1 MSVVYGT
8 VFKVDNFNNYEVV
21 LRYAN
26 ENNISMA
33 IIGPENPLQE
43 GVSDKLWS
51 SGIPVVGP
59 KKNLAQIE
67 TSKTFTRNL
76 LKNLSKNYDNFI
88 YRVTLKDL
96 PKNIDAF
103 FGDSG
108 LFFEYHINN
117 LDNIN
122 HILTDRYQTLT
133 YSGVEKKILL
143 EFLKLKG
150 VR

>member
-1 MSVVYGT
+1 MSEKILIIGSGAREHSIAKAINRSSLSKK
-8 VFKVDNFNNYEVV
+8 VFCIGSSINPGIAELCEEFIVDNFNNHEVV

-67 TSKTFTRNL
+67 TSKTFTRNWS
-76 LKNLSKNYDNFI
+76 N
-88 YRVTLKDL
+88 
-96 PKNIDAF
+96 
-103 FGDSG
+103 
-108 LFFEYHINN
+108 
-117 LDNIN
+117 
-122 HILTDRYQTLT
+122 
-133 YSGVEKKILL
+133 
-143 EFLKLKG
+143 
-150 VR
+150 